1 MAAHH
6 CGQEWALE
14 KGLGRAVAAPWG
26 FNPRR
31 ACKQLGQGRGVAS
44 DAGSFCTAC
53 SAGRE
58 LRLSFRVMEKPPG
71 CVGAGSCVGQAAD
84 THTCVARA
92 HWRGARFRSHPG
104 EPRSGGEVAGG
115 RWQLPRV
122 RKYAEHKGSERERE
136 RETEMG
142 EERVLGG
149 GGAALALG
157 LPQPRPRRA
166 QGRPSCPRSL
176 GILSCGDGLHPSSP
190 GKAGSLQPRAAVK
203 LKGGIAGNEVK
214 GTRSK
219 CGKAASRWGPGG
231 HPG

>member
-92 HWRGARFRSHPG
+92 HWRGARFRPHPG

-136 RETEMG
+136 RDG
-142 EERVLGG
+142 DG
-149 GGAALALG
+149 GGAGAGRRRGCSGSGASPAQAPPGTRQAL
-157 LPQPRPRRA
+157 LPQVP
-166 QGRPSCPRSL
+166 
-176 GILSCGDGLHPSSP
+176 GDPFL
-190 GKAGSLQPRAAVK
+190 
-203 LKGGIAGNEVK
+203 
-214 GTRSK
+214 
-219 CGKAASRWGPGG
+219 W
-231 HPG
+231 